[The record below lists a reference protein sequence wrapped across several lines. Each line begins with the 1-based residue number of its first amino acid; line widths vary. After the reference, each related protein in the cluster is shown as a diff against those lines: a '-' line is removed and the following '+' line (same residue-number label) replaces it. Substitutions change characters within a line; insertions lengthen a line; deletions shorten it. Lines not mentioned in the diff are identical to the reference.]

1 MNKQIIHTE
10 ILHKIKKE
18 KKVQLIRMITFK
30 IKVIKL
36 PIQRGKIRLLN
47 SHLNN
52 FMLLAILSCT
62 GE

>member
-1 MNKQIIHTE
+1 
-10 ILHKIKKE
+10 
-18 KKVQLIRMITFK
+18 MITFK
-30 IKVIKL
+30 IKVIIKL

-52 FMLLAILSCT
+52 FMLLAILSWT